1 MAKRSKQGSLAAPE
15 KRVAK
20 ALLQRGW
27 RNQDIQ
33 DLINQGRTAT
43 INSARITEVK
53 KNEGQK
59 CASEKET
66 NLYIAKKA
74 AIDPKTGL
82 NLYDDERLVRA
93 REAMIL
99 AVQTFNSPG
108 VNFKTEVFSVL
119 ANIAWTYL
127 LHQHY
132 ERTKVSIY
140 NSDGQSLSLTAM
152 LERPDCP
159 VSEGTKNNLRALKL
173 IRDKVEHHLLG
184 GVDPDWHAL
193 YQACCLNFDRT
204 ICELDPAP

>member
-1 MAKRSKQGSLAAPE
+1 MR
-15 KRVAK
+15 
-20 ALLQRGW
+20 QRK
-27 RNQDIQ
+27 RNQS
-33 DLINQGRTAT
+33 LHR
-43 INSARITEVK
+43 
-53 KNEGQK
+53 
-59 CASEKET
+59 KE
-66 NLYIAKKA
+66 A

-159 VSEGTKNNLRALKL
+159 VSEGTKNNL
-173 IRDKVEHHLLG
+173 
-184 GVDPDWHAL
+184 
-193 YQACCLNFDRT
+193 
-204 ICELDPAP
+204 

>member
-1 MAKRSKQGSLAAPE
+1 MAAPE

-93 REAMIL
+93 REA
-99 AVQTFNSPG
+99 VQP
-108 VNFKTEVFSVL
+108 
-119 ANIAWTYL
+119 
-127 LHQHY
+127 
-132 ERTKVSIY
+132 
-140 NSDGQSLSLTAM
+140 
-152 LERPDCP
+152 P
-159 VSEGTKNNLRALKL
+159 
-173 IRDKVEHHLLG
+173 
-184 GVDPDWHAL
+184 L
-193 YQACCLNFDRT
+193 YGPL
-204 ICELDPAP
+204 

>member
-1 MAKRSKQGSLAAPE
+1 MAAPE

-159 VSEGTKNNLRALKL
+159 VSEGTKNNL
-173 IRDKVEHHLLG
+173 
-184 GVDPDWHAL
+184 
-193 YQACCLNFDRT
+193 
-204 ICELDPAP
+204 